1 MISIVITSF
10 REPKT
15 IGKAIESF
23 IFQDIKEKY
32 ELIVVAPDEKTLD
45 VARKYAK
52 KHKQIKIF
60 KDPGKGKPAALNL
73 AVSKAKGDIL
83 VLTDG
88 DVYVDKNALNLMVE
102 KFKNKEIGA
111 VSGNPVSL
119 NPKNDRYGFWAFV
132 LTNVANE
139 IRIENQKKDSKIICS
154 GYLFAI
160 RKELFPR
167 LPENLL
173 SEDGYISEIIY
184 EKGYKIEYAPDAKVY
199 VKYPTNF
206 SDWIKQKKRSAGGYN
221 QIGKILGKQMRSFSS
236 ESSGAFRLFKYVSG
250 IRQLIWLFELLIA
263 RFYLWILI
271 YLDISIKNK
280 TQKEL
285 WQRVESTK

>member
-1 MISIVITSF
+1 MISIIITAF
-10 REPKT
+10 KEPKT
-15 IGKAIESF
+15 IGNAIEQILKNKIGDKF
-23 IFQDIKEKY
+23 
-32 ELIVVAPDEKTLD
+32 ELIIVAPDEKTLD
-45 VARKYAK
+45 VAKKYAK
-52 KHKQIKIF
+52 KDERIIIL
-60 KDPGKGKPAALNL
+60 KDRGKGKPAALNL

-88 DVYVDKNALNLMVE
+88 DVYVDKNALKPLIAP
-102 KFKNKEIGA
+102 FKDSRVGA

-139 IRIENQKKDSKIICS
+139 IRIENQKKDGKIICS

-184 EKGYKIEYAPDAKVY
+184 EKGYKIGYAPDARVY

-236 ESSGAFRLFKYVSG
+236 ESSGAFRLFKYISG

-263 RFYLWILI
+263 RVYLWILI
-271 YLDISIKNK
+271 YLDINIKNK